1 MALKR
6 SFIQMPITQQ
16 MYVGLLGMTCISC
29 LHVFLLLLIS
39 LFVLL
44 HLICYNIEY
53 ELDKNDNNAIN
64 GFTHYADLEANLFL
78 DIYKREIATLRMFI
92 NNIDNINKINISE
105 YAFESECVDGLCAY
119 NVDVN
124 SICPDTTDN
133 TESNKDVCLLKKLI
147 VAKSVVKVILKTT
160 SYNFND
166 PKPLF
171 SYIEFADQHGY
182 YAILNDDL
190 EQQITTLNRRLTEQQ
205 QQQRL
210 LQESEFDINQFTSKL
225 VMKLLNESIKQVEML
240 NYFNVSETT
249 YKQFITLNPT
259 FLLPFNTSIYFQT
272 PMTNK
277 LQVLFNKHPY
287 IVSRVASFE
296 FLGNND
302 NTLLNDASLSPETF
316 DNYIGG
322 IWSDDIINTL
332 SDVLTTRYHNL
343 YLMLVS
349 DAPTKDTLTQGVCKL
364 LKRLSYMYSPD
375 YDGSTNINEMVDNN
389 NKDEGVD
396 GLAQCFWNKNTRDI
410 ISKEFH
416 QDERPSMSIQASHH
430 FTKKINIEI
439 ASYKE
444 NFNYNTA
451 ITAKIYQYFSPS
463 HFIRSL
469 TNSQFYSSLS
479 FYLYIIKISNN
490 ITNNIRNIKLLFF
503 DLGILIMLCS
513 LLIWIIIVMILAF
526 RIRAVSNSIS
536 APINQLI
543 QNISNKNT
551 KQTNSII
558 TYKDDKDINDLFKL
572 CQMLISG
579 GFSQSEEPSH
589 TGMNVYNN
597 VNVVKS
603 NNMMINEYDINSKKD
618 EDYKLIFGDEE
629 RGSTKDKHAFQKE
642 VYNVY
647 DNERTV
653 SNVKEYVDS
662 KVSGYEQQVK
672 NEINKHFVYND
683 SNEYALLYVL
693 HKEVEEYISNNNL
706 YKIYVEEIKKKDP
719 KKQGQHRR
727 NKQSCK
733 SKTVF
738 FGNVNSDDN
747 NNK

>member
-29 LHVFLLLLIS
+29 LHVFLLLIIS

-44 HLICYNIEY
+44 HLICYNIQY
-53 ELDKNDNNAIN
+53 ELDKNENNAIN

-78 DIYKREIATLRMFI
+78 DIYKRELTILRMFI
-92 NNIDNINKINISE
+92 NN
-105 YAFESECVDGLCAY
+105 
-119 NVDVN
+119 VDVN
-124 SICPDTTDN
+124 CDTNDAGETIDTSNCGIYVHNTGIPDEDL
-133 TESNKDVCLLKKLI
+133 CFFRKLFL
-147 VAKSVVKVILKTT
+147 ARSLVKVILKTT

-166 PKPLF
+166 PKPLL
-171 SYIEFADQHGY
+171 SYIEFATKNGY
-182 YAILNDDL
+182 YAVLNDDL
-190 EQQITTLNRRLTEQQ
+190 AKKVETAKQQLDEQQ
-205 QQQRL
+205 QQL
-210 LQESEFDINQFTSKL
+210 LRYDNFDVKEFTSKL
-225 VMKLLNESIKQVEML
+225 VMKFLKESVNQLETL
-240 NYFNVSETT
+240 NYFNLSEST
-249 YKQFITLNPT
+249 YNQFITLNPT

-272 PMTNK
+272 PMTHQ
-277 LQVLFNKHPY
+277 LSALFNTNPY
-287 IVSRVASFE
+287 ISSRVASFE
-296 FLGNND
+296 FAHKD
-302 NTLLNDASLSPETF
+302 SEAVLNKEMLSSDQF

-364 LKRLSYMYSPD
+364 LKRLSLMYSPD
-375 YDGSTNINEMVDNN
+375 YDGSADINETLLM
-389 NKDEGVD
+389 KEEGVE
-396 GLAQCFWNKNTRDI
+396 GLAQCFLNKKARDV
-410 ISKEFH
+410 ISREFH
-416 QDERPSMSIQASHH
+416 QEDRPSLPIQATHH
-430 FTKKINIEI
+430 FTKKISVEI

-444 NFNYNTA
+444 TLNYEKA
-451 ITAKIYQYFSPS
+451 INAKIYQYFSPS

-469 TNSQFYSSLS
+469 TNSQFFSSLS

-490 ITNNIRNIKLLFF
+490 LSTSIHSIKLLFF
-503 DLGILIMLCS
+503 DLGILIVLSS
-513 LLIWIIIVMILAF
+513 LLIWIVIAVVLAF

-551 KQTNSII
+551 KQSNSVI

-572 CQMLISG
+572 CQVLISG
-579 GFSQSEEPSH
+579 GFSQNEGSAH
-589 TGMNVYNN
+589 GAGVNVYNN
-597 VNVVKS
+597 VTIVKS

-642 VYNVY
+642 VYNFY
-647 DNERTV
+647 DNERV
-653 SNVKEYVDS
+653 VKNIKEYVDS
-662 KVSGYEQQVK
+662 KVNGYEQQVK
-672 NEINKHFVYND
+672 NEINKHFVFND

-693 HKEVEEYISNNNL
+693 HKEVEEYVNTNNL
-706 YKIYVEEIKKKDP
+706 YKVYCEEVKKKEP
-719 KKQGQHRR
+719 KKQGTHRR

-733 SKTVF
+733 SKNMF
-738 FGNVNSDDN
+738 YGNTTCDDDN

>member
-92 NNIDNINKINISE
+92 NSIDNVNINQDVLNE
-105 YAFESECVDGLCAY
+105 YASKCVKSECVNGLCAY
-119 NVDVN
+119 NVDVT
-124 SICPDTTDN
+124 SICPDN
-133 TESNKDVCLLKKLI
+133 TKDVCLFKKLI
-147 VAKSVVKVILKTT
+147 VAQSVMKVILKTT

-171 SYIEFADQHGY
+171 SYLEFADQHGY
-182 YAILNDDL
+182 YAMLNDDL
-190 EQQITTLNRRLTEQQ
+190 AQQITTLNRRLNEQQ

-210 LQESEFDINQFTSKL
+210 LEESEFNISQFTSKL

-364 LKRLSYMYSPD
+364 LKRLSYIYSPD
-375 YDGSTNINEMVDNN
+375 YDGSTNINEMN
-389 NKDEGVD
+389 NKDEEGVE
-396 GLAQCFWNKNTRDI
+396 GLAQCFWNKNTKDI

-430 FTKKINIEI
+430 FTKKISIEI
-439 ASYKE
+439 ASYKD
-444 NFNYNTA
+444 NFNYDKA

-490 ITNNIRNIKLLFF
+490 INNNIRNIKLLFF
-503 DLGILIMLCS
+503 DLGIFIMLSS
-513 LLIWIIIVMILAF
+513 LLIWIVIVIILAF
-526 RIRAVSNSIS
+526 RIRGVTNSIS

-579 GFSQSEEPSH
+579 GFSQNEEPSH
-589 TGMNVYNN
+589 TGVNVYNN

-642 VYNVY
+642 VYNLY

-653 SNVKEYVDS
+653 NNVKEYVNS
-662 KVSGYEQQVK
+662 KINAYEQQIK

-693 HKEVEEYISNNNL
+693 HKEVEEYMNTSNL
-706 YKIYVEEIKKKDP
+706 YKVYNEEIKKKEQ
-719 KKQGQHRR
+719 KKQHRR

-733 SKTVF
+733 SKVVF
-738 FGNVNSDDN
+738 FENGNSDDN
-747 NNK
+747 NNNK